1 MACIEAAVRPLT
13 RPARSPRAPS
23 SLPPLAAQLL
33 TTRMRVEYLEAPLGV
48 DDPAPRMSWAPISP
62 TRGAA
67 QASFRIVVAVAGGGA
82 TVWDSGVVASNSS
95 INVAY
100 GGPVPPSDTDFTW
113 TLVWTDTTGASAP
126 PATATFSTGLLG
138 VADWKGAAWVQGAG
152 GVSAGNMLRAE
163 FSIPGTAQVT
173 RARLYIQGLGYY
185 KSWLNGERTD
195 AHELGSFTTFEKRV
209 LYDAWDVAALLRPG
223 CNALGVMLGAGW
235 YAEPSVNVGPRSL
248 IAMLS
253 VTTADG
259 ARSYFASAVAPGA
272 GSLSFVSTAG
282 PVTSDNIY
290 AGENYDAR
298 LEQPGFAACGFVPR
312 PENPWQQAVA
322 APDPR
327 AVHGAAMSWQSPAS
341 APMVDRDYSV
351 TAITTPSDGVFV
363 IDFGQNMAG
372 TTTFRVVCP
381 DGPQWIYMAYGE
393 SLHPDGTVLNQYGDI
408 MNSNYTCA
416 GTGDVEEYTTLFSYY
431 GFRYVQVLNFPG
443 TPDEGTF
450 TAHFIHSN
458 VEQTGAFNTD
468 NDLLNNIQH
477 CTRYASLSNLMD
489 VPTDCP
495 QRERRGWL
503 GDAQLSAETTI
514 SNFDMAGFYTKW
526 LRDIRDSQEFLN
538 SKGQI
543 PDCVPFYG
551 HGGLPADPAWSAAF
565 PFITNWVSEYY
576 ADDRVVAANYD
587 GVKAFMDS
595 QTAQLDP
602 NGVLSFSRYGDWC
615 SVADGAATGVSWN
628 RADISH
634 WHYTRGLDLTAGFAA
649 KLGNAADEAK
659 YSALAATARA
669 KYLSQFY
676 DAVTHT
682 FSDRKD
688 DYPISQML
696 ALDLFGL
703 VPDADR
709 DAVFADLV
717 TLINNGTHSGFPNA
731 PSWGIIGQKVAYDVL
746 TRGGR
751 TDLAIEVQLARG
763 MPSVDFWIEGS
774 GPGTGA
780 TTLWENWQSTNF
792 APQGSYNH
800 IMYGGFGKW
809 LYSGVAG
816 LQRAW
821 NSRGWDRVLIAP
833 AAGAHPNVT
842 SASASIDT
850 LGGLVS
856 VDWTQKASSGG
867 ACDVAPENSVAALT
881 CIGAG
886 GKPALFTGVAFA
898 SYGTPTGSCPGPFAK
913 GSCDAASSVAVVTAA
928 CVGKSSCSV
937 PVNNAAFGGDPCV
950 NTLKHFTASMQGP
963 CAEVK
968 FSLTAQVPTNSV
980 ADVVV
985 ATLGAGAANAVV
997 YEGNATVWAAGAYV
1011 PGTPGITGAE
1021 ATPDGKDVVVHTQ
1034 SGRYAFKIVGTV

>member
-1 MACIEAAVRPLT
+1 
-13 RPARSPRAPS
+13 
-23 SLPPLAAQLL
+23 
-33 TTRMRVEYLEAPLGV
+33 
-48 DDPAPRMSWAPISP
+48 
-62 TRGAA
+62 
-67 QASFRIVVAVAGGGA
+67 
-82 TVWDSGVVASNSS
+82 
-95 INVAY
+95 
-100 GGPVPPSDTDFTW
+100 
-113 TLVWTDTTGASAP
+113 
-126 PATATFSTGLLG
+126 
-138 VADWKGAAWVQGAG
+138 
-152 GVSAGNMLRAE
+152 
-163 FSIPGTAQVT
+163 
-173 RARLYIQGLGYY
+173 
-185 KSWLNGERTD
+185 
-195 AHELGSFTTFEKRV
+195 
-209 LYDAWDVAALLRPG
+209 
-223 CNALGVMLGAGW
+223 
-235 YAEPSVNVGPRSL
+235 
-248 IAMLS
+248 
-253 VTTADG
+253 
-259 ARSYFASAVAPGA
+259 
-272 GSLSFVSTAG
+272 
-282 PVTSDNIY
+282 
-290 AGENYDAR
+290 
-298 LEQPGFAACGFVPR
+298 
-312 PENPWQQAVA
+312 
-322 APDPR
+322 
-327 AVHGAAMSWQSPAS
+327 
-341 APMVDRDYSV
+341 
-351 TAITTPSDGVFV
+351 
-363 IDFGQNMAG
+363 
-372 TTTFRVVCP
+372 
-381 DGPQWIYMAYGE
+381 
-393 SLHPDGTVLNQYGDI
+393 

-416 GTGDVEEYTTLFSYY
+416 GTGDVETYTTLFSYY
-431 GFRYVQVLNFPG
+431 GFRFVQLTNFPG

-450 TAHFIHSN
+450 TAHFVHSN
-458 VEQTGAFNTD
+458 VEQTGAFNSD
-468 NDLLNNIQH
+468 NDLLNSIQH
-477 CTRYASLSNLMD
+477 CTRFASLSNLMD

-495 QRERRGWL
+495 QREREPRASTAACPCAALACARMRARACACARVRTCARMCTRVHARVHARARAASPSTAACNTPVRARRVHAERVRPPRRSLTGPFSPTPPPLSDLRVAGRGWL

-514 SNFDMAGFYTKW
+514 SNFDMAAFYTKW
-526 LRDIRDSQEFLN
+526 LRDIRDSQEFLG
-538 SKGQI
+538 SKGEI

-576 ADDRVVAANYD
+576 ADDRVIAANYD

-602 NGVLSFSRYGDWC
+602 NHVLSFARYGDWC

-659 YSALAATARA
+659 YSALATAARA
-669 KYLSQFY
+669 NYLSQFY
-676 DAVTHT
+676 NAAAHT

-696 ALDLFGL
+696 ALDLYGL

-709 DAVFADLV
+709 AAVFADLV
-717 TLINNGTHSGFPNA
+717 ALINNGTHSGFPNA

-751 TDLAIEVQLARG
+751 TDLAIEVQLAHG

-792 APQGSYNH
+792 APEGSYNH
-800 IMYGGFGKW
+800 IMYGGFGRW

-821 NSRGWDRVLIAP
+821 NSRGWDRILIAP

-842 SASASIDT
+842 SASASVDT
-850 LGGLVS
+850 PGGLVS
-856 VDWTQKASSGG
+856 VDWTQKASGGG

-913 GSCDAASSVAVVTAA
+913 GSCDAPSSVAVVTAA

-937 PVNNAAFGGDPCV
+937 PVNNAAFSGDPCV
-950 NTLKHFTASMQGP
+950 NTLKHFAATMQGP

-997 YEGNATVWAAGAYV
+997 YEGNATVWAAGAFV

-1021 ATPDGKDVVVHTQ
+1021 ASPDGNDVIVHTQ
-1034 SGRYAFKIVGTV
+1034 SGRYAFKIVGAA